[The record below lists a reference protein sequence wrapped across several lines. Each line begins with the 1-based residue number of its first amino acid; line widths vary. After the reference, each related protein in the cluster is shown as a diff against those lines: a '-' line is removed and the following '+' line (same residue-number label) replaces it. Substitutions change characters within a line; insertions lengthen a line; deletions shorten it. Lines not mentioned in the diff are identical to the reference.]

1 MVFFQR
7 TSNPWGMF
15 DAGLLG
21 GEAYEL
27 YKRLKKMSARK
38 SLVSQW
44 SIIVNQRL
52 LKKIMVRNLCY

>member
-1 MVFFQR
+1 
-7 TSNPWGMF
+7 MF